1 MSYFR
6 ELGNYLLKYGGIYR
20 LQSALRRRRSAKFMA
35 NHFRHVIGLAA
46 QGGPAIVPDTE
57 LDNGKPY
64 FSFVVPVFNS
74 PPKYLDDLLLSFE
87 SQQRGLAELI
97 LSDDGSTADETK
109 SWLARHSDT
118 KNLIVVSSSQN
129 RGIAAATNIGIARAS
144 GRWVGLIDHDDA
156 LAPFLISQLVKALQQ
171 RPDCQFLYT
180 DEIVTDRKLQPEA
193 YFLKPAWDPV
203 LLSGVN
209 YINHLSLYKRD
220 RLLGIGGLREKFEG
234 SQDYD
239 LVLRYTAELQD
250 HEILHLPYPGYLWRR
265 DGESYSVRQLE
276 DATRSARKALFQH
289 YQNSGTIEVDQAV
302 SPNLHRVRFDI
313 GRFGWPL
320 VSVVIPSRDSL
331 SLISTVLDGLTT
343 QTDYPSLEIV
353 VVDNGT
359 TDEGVLAL
367 YERYRQGPT
376 PFRAIINRESFNFSR
391 SVNRGIAA
399 STGEYVLLLNNDIE
413 VLEPNWLKEMVSCF
427 HYPRTAIV
435 GAKLLYPDR
444 SIQHVGVIAGLGG
457 LAGHWF
463 IGRDEDFPGPMGR
476 LWVRQSLSVVTGA
489 CMLISRE
496 CLAAIAKFDEVR
508 FGIAYNDV
516 DYCLRAVNAGFRV
529 VWTPFAKLIHHES
542 ASRGSDELPDKI
554 KRFEND
560 KKNLRNIHHTLNFE
574 DRAFNPWLSKNHSDP
589 APMRL
594 KVLPPAR

>member
-1 MSYFR
+1 
-6 ELGNYLLKYGGIYR
+6 
-20 LQSALRRRRSAKFMA
+20 
-35 NHFRHVIGLAA
+35 
-46 QGGPAIVPDTE
+46 
-57 LDNGKPY
+57 
-64 FSFVVPVFNS
+64 
-74 PPKYLDDLLLSFE
+74 
-87 SQQRGLAELI
+87 
-97 LSDDGSTADETK
+97 
-109 SWLARHSDT
+109 
-118 KNLIVVSSSQN
+118 
-129 RGIAAATNIGIARAS
+129 
-144 GRWVGLIDHDDA
+144 
-156 LAPFLISQLVKALQQ
+156 
-171 RPDCQFLYT
+171 
-180 DEIVTDRKLQPEA
+180 
-193 YFLKPAWDPV
+193 
-203 LLSGVN
+203 
-209 YINHLSLYKRD
+209 
-220 RLLGIGGLREKFEG
+220 
-234 SQDYD
+234 
-239 LVLRYTAELQD
+239 
-250 HEILHLPYPGYLWRR
+250 
-265 DGESYSVRQLE
+265 
-276 DATRSARKALFQH
+276 
-289 YQNSGTIEVDQAV
+289 
-302 SPNLHRVRFDI
+302 
-313 GRFGWPL
+313 
-320 VSVVIPSRDSL
+320 
-331 SLISTVLDGLTT
+331 VLDGLTT